1 MCNSTEPM
9 NDAHEKFDHALAD
22 MVEREERTEWFER
35 HLNRRRIVPSNP
47 DQCGGTLLFYRA
59 ANAVLVI
66 LIALG
71 LYLLGQFDGMA
82 AGRAE
87 QTERTD
93 QPKERTP

>member
-1 MCNSTEPM
+1 M

-22 MVEREERTEWFER
+22 MVEREERREWFER

-71 LYLLGQFDGMA
+71 LYLLGQFDGVA

-87 QTERTD
+87 RATQTE
-93 QPKERTP
+93 QRTP

>member
-1 MCNSTEPM
+1 M

-47 DQCGGTLLFYRA
+47 DLCGGTLLFYRA

-71 LYLLGQFDGMA
+71 LYLLGQFDGVA

-87 QTERTD
+87 RAA